1 MEYLDTLK
9 FSSLDASTIHSL
21 NVASRLTDL
30 PMNNDSNISPNA
42 LGMSV
47 KMDLAKRRSTQ
58 TQAERQTMYAGN
70 FNRTNLK
77 GMSDEISEAAN
88 IMKKLNNSSSSLL
101 YREALATRM
110 RLRTMALK
118 NFSKHNYSD
127 ALLEAHYSLLLAK
140 KFHLQ
145 TRNTPLC
152 GEMAMELLILS
163 KCYSHIGHFNK
174 GREHLAEFKFLVEN
188 TLLGYTNGEQS
199 LSEDAKYAIIECDK
213 KLFLNIVYLLAEI
226 LTGYGMW
233 EDAEVF
239 FSKYLTLY
247 TQIYGETD
255 VGLSNALNSVCIYML
270 KSKQYFKA
278 LPLCIKSLNI
288 LNNHYGD
295 YESDTPNMRV
305 ADAYN
310 NLGIVYRLMENPV
323 DAIQQFFKAIDMKM
337 RILDDRNHPAIQDI
351 FLSIGCCL
359 HVLGHFTTAAAIYR
373 EVYVTRSDTFGNNHS
388 STIAVKQLLE
398 DLENDILLKS
408 KSNKDEEHKIDEKN
422 KVDKETEVKESVPL
436 RTTPTPYV
444 DVSRI
449 TALYSTKL
457 ENVKSKH
464 AKIDICDEVLY
475 PTDRLVDLSKKL
487 NLEVQNLPVINVP
500 MLSRGTLYMKDGLPA
515 MSLNPDAED
524 MLRRWGFNPPTVD
537 FYGEF
542 DKTFL
547 TEDGISLYIPIVD
560 ETKNLLMGYHD
571 KPLYVPN
578 PAVYHTA
585 KQQSRIKNSLM
596 FQFKTM
602 NGADAK
608 HALNVGK
615 TRNFDNL
622 LTKDSKESLKIGSFL
637 TKDPVG
643 PAELKPSS
651 NKSEMSPESGP
662 NDMDKHGSS
671 SFMSE
676 GPDRK
681 QSGSSSQDSVKS
693 RIVEFERMKSESVK
707 ETPKVVEEPIET
719 VTMSELLKNRVKNPQ
734 NNKFLAKIGA
744 LQNINVKKVSPEFK
758 SSMLKKSTTAV
769 KMAKQITKKVAFKE
783 LHPTPKHKSMMTTT
797 SDIDDNETVI
807 DVDFIGQTNI
817 TDVNMDYF
825 NINAFDNRKDNKG
838 ITEYDDDSTLVNIN
852 SPFLSGTNDFNK
864 LRMVSHGQNFEI
876 DVKERM
882 NGVSNIS
889 ELESDDDTVISNQ
902 TPISCSETP
911 MSSDYESFND
921 YSLTNMVFTAPLTG
935 ASMEVDRPLSHF
947 TMTRVAS
954 SPVVEQKLPII
965 IRDRNDVLPVE
976 VARRVK
982 MIRTNVDTLLN
993 NFSDEINEES
1003 KTGPNESANKNEV
1016 SPSENVSN
1024 TDDNKAPVMN
1034 SLTTKTPGA
1043 KLVPPPKI
1051 TPKVP
1056 GATIPPAPK
1065 VLDTSGKSSTT
1076 SGHSTTGTTDGVND
1090 KDSEGGYLHNKNM
1103 CVLLDSEGNELAY
1116 VPWTIDLVSLSLA
1129 RSCLQEDFLNRYA
1142 FLAKVNKDF
1151 LKKKQFTFGVET
1163 DEERKKNELL
1173 LCRMLLAGQGL
1184 EELGFAK
1191 IASSIQ
1197 AISKDLTGGLTFKVP
1212 NSVLENMKQQQQLL
1226 EKQQKELE
1234 EKRKKKE
1241 EEVSKKEV
1249 AAKKTPPPPGGK
1261 KAPPPP
1267 GGKKA
1272 PPLLKGKGP
1281 PVPPGK
1287 KGMGKAAKKAPV
1299 KAVESNVR
1307 RFFWDP
1313 IFGDDAKDTMFTK
1326 QMIAPKVES
1335 ANIEESFAKAAPKQ
1349 KDKAQESKPKF
1360 IQLLPDSKR
1369 SYNMNIGLSKF
1380 SKHTFNEIRE
1390 AIVHLDPNILTT
1402 EATESLLLLLPNNE
1416 ELSIVSEFV
1425 KSGGDLSVVDKP
1437 EQFVASLVGIPIMK
1451 QRLECH
1457 QTALTFKDNY
1467 NEIYGP
1473 LETILDSCEAVMS
1486 SMKLNILSNVILSV
1500 GNTLNEGDPK
1510 KGNAEGFKPTT
1521 YPKLN
1526 DFRTTTKP
1534 SKTLL
1539 QYICD
1544 IVGEEDE
1551 TVLDLLDDLR
1561 CLDAASKVDA
1571 VVLDEKMN
1579 RFKNDLTKIKNAIN
1593 LAQNAK
1599 SDYKDHFPSIMN
1611 EFLRDAEPK
1620 VNSLAKHHQDVM
1632 ATFKETVRFSGY
1644 TEKEVDKVKPNEL
1657 FKYIWSFAQSV
1668 EQCRKQREEARK
1680 KMEKKA
1686 LSQSK
1691 AEEKKQAKQQPK
1703 NTKMTAVPKL
1713 LNNDM
1718 VNIVKSI

>member
-1 MEYLDTLK
+1 MEYIDTRDL
-9 FSSLDASTIHSL
+9 SSLDASSIHRL

-47 KMDLAKRRSTQ
+47 KMDLEKRRSTQ
-58 TQAERQTMYAGN
+58 TQAERQTMYAGH
-70 FNRTNLK
+70 FNRTKLH

-101 YREALATRM
+101 FREALATRM
-110 RLRTMALK
+110 RLRTMALR

-174 GREHLAEFKFLVEN
+174 GRDHLAEFKFLVEN
-188 TLLGYTNGEQS
+188 TLLGYTGGEQS
-199 LSEDAKYAIIECDK
+199 LSADAKYAIIDCDK

-270 KSKQYFKA
+270 KSKQYLKA

-288 LNNHYGD
+288 LKTHYGD
-295 YESDTPNMRV
+295 YESDAPNMRV

-323 DAIQQFFKAIDMKM
+323 DALQQFFKAIDMKM

-373 EVYVTRSDTFGNNHS
+373 EVYVTRSDNLGNNHS
-388 STIAVKQLLE
+388 STIAVKQLLK
-398 DLENDILLKS
+398 DLERDILIKS
-408 KSNKDEEHKIDEKN
+408 EANKAEEEQVEKKN
-422 KVDKETEVKESVPL
+422 KLDKESEVKQTTPL
-436 RTTPTPYV
+436 RTTPAPYV

-457 ENVKSKH
+457 ENVKTKQ

-487 NLEVQNLPVINVP
+487 SLEIQNLPVINVP
-500 MLSRGTLYMKDGLPA
+500 LLSRGTLYMKDGLPA
-515 MSLNPDAED
+515 MSLNPEAED
-524 MLRRWGFNPPTVD
+524 MLRRWGFNPPNVD

-542 DKTFL
+542 DKSFT
-547 TEDGISLYIPIVD
+547 TEDGIALYIPIVD
-560 ETKNLLMGYHD
+560 ERKNLLMGYHD

-585 KQQSRIKNSLM
+585 KQQSRIKSSLI
-596 FQFKTM
+596 
-602 NGADAK
+602 
-608 HALNVGK
+608 
-615 TRNFDNL
+615 
-622 LTKDSKESLKIGSFL
+622 LKIGKFS
-637 TKDPVG
+637 TKQV
-643 PAELKPSS
+643 
-651 NKSEMSPESGP
+651 
-662 NDMDKHGSS
+662 
-671 SFMSE
+671 E
-676 GPDRK
+676 GE
-681 QSGSSSQDSVKS
+681 SSQDSVKS
-693 RIVEFERMKSESVK
+693 RVVEFERMKSGAVVDK
-707 ETPKVVEEPIET
+707 PKVIEEPIET
-719 VTMSELLKNRVKNPQ
+719 VAMTELLKNRVKNPQ
-734 NNKFLAKIGA
+734 NSKFLAKIGA
-744 LQNINVKKVSPEFK
+744 LQNINVKKISPQFNNA
-758 SSMLKKSTTAV
+758 MLKKSTTAI
-769 KMAKQITKKVAFKE
+769 KMAKQITKRVAFKE
-783 LHPTPKHKSMMTTT
+783 LHPAPKHKAMMATR
-797 SDIDDNETVI
+797 SDIDDNENVI
-807 DVDFIGQTNI
+807 DVDVIGQTNI
-817 TDVNMDYF
+817 TDFNMEYF
-825 NINAFDNRKDNKG
+825 SANAFENIKHGKKHAD
-838 ITEYDDDSTLVNIN
+838 YDSTLININ
-852 SPFLSGTNDFNK
+852 SPFLSDNNDVNK
-864 LRMVSHGQNFEI
+864 LQMVADRQRFEI
-876 DVKERM
+876 DLKERM
-882 NGVSNIS
+882 NGLSNIS
-889 ELESDDDTVISNQ
+889 ERESDDNETVMSNQ
-902 TPISCSETP
+902 TPVSCSDTP
-911 MSSDYESFND
+911 MSSDFESFND
-921 YSLTNMVFTAPLTG
+921 YALTNMVFTAPITG
-935 ASMEVDRPLSHF
+935 ASMEVDGPLPQLK
-947 TMTRVAS
+947 MTRLAS
-954 SPVVEQKLPII
+954 KPVVEQKLPII
-965 IRDRNDVLPVE
+965 IRNQNDVLPVE

-982 MIRTNVDTLLN
+982 MIRTTVDTMLSNLT
-993 NFSDEINEES
+993 DEIGEES
-1003 KTGPNESANKNEV
+1003 KNKDGNESANNKEV
-1016 SPSENVSN
+1016 NVTENVAS
-1024 TDDNKAPVMN
+1024 TDDNKAALMN

-1051 TPKVP
+1051 TTKLP
-1056 GATIPPAPK
+1056 GLTKAPAPK
-1065 VLDTSGKSSTT
+1065 VPMTSGQTDAT
-1076 SGHSTTGTTDGVND
+1076 SGPSTTGASDSATEKDG
-1090 KDSEGGYLHNKNM
+1090 EGKQVHNKNM

-1142 FLAKVNKDF
+1142 FLAKVNKEF
-1151 LKKKQFTFGVET
+1151 LRKKQFTFGVET

-1191 IASSIQ
+1191 IATSIQ

-1226 EKQQKELE
+1226 EKQQKELD
-1234 EKRKKKE
+1234 EKKKKE
-1241 EEVSKKEV
+1241 DLSKKEV
-1249 AAKKTPPPPGGK
+1249 AAKKMPPPPGAK

-1272 PPLLKGKGP
+1272 PPPLKTKGP
-1281 PVPPGK
+1281 PGVPGK
-1287 KGMGKAAKKAPV
+1287 KGIPKGGKKAPV

-1326 QMIAPKVES
+1326 QIVAPKVES
-1335 ANIEESFAKAAPKQ
+1335 ADIEESFAKAAPKQ
-1349 KDKAQESKPKF
+1349 KEKAQESKPKF

-1425 KSGGDLSVVDKP
+1425 KSGGDLSAVDKP
-1437 EQFVASLVGIPIMK
+1437 EQFVASMVGIPIMK

-1486 SMKLNILSNVILSV
+1486 SIKLNILSNFILSV

-1544 IVGEEDE
+1544 MVGDEDE
-1551 TVLDLLDDLR
+1551 TVLDLLNDLR
-1561 CLDAASKVDA
+1561 SLDAASKVD
-1571 VVLDEKMN
+1571 VVALDEKMN

-1620 VNSLAKHHQDVM
+1620 VNSLAKHYQDVM

-1644 TEKEVDKVKPNEL
+1644 TEKEVDKIRPNEL

-1668 EQCRKQREEARK
+1668 EQCRKQREDARK

-1703 NTKMTAVPKL
+1703 NTKLTSVPKL

-1718 VNIVKSI
+1718 VNIVKSL

>member
-1 MEYLDTLK
+1 MEYIDGLDL
-9 FSSLDASTIHSL
+9 SSLGPSTIHRL
-21 NVASRLTDL
+21 NVASRLTEL

-42 LGMSV
+42 LAMSV
-47 KMDLAKRRSTQ
+47 KMDLEKRRSTQ
-58 TQAERQTMYAGN
+58 TQAERQTMYAGY
-70 FNRTNLK
+70 FNRTLIH
-77 GMSDEISEAAN
+77 GMSDEITEAAN
-88 IMKKLNNSSSSLL
+88 IMKKLNSSSSSLL
-101 YREALATRM
+101 FREALATRM

-188 TLLGYTNGEQS
+188 TLLRYTNGEQS
-199 LSEDAKYAIIECDK
+199 LTEDAKYAIIDCDK
-213 KLFLNIVYLLAEI
+213 NMFLNMVYLLAEI

-233 EDAEVF
+233 EDADIF

-255 VGLSNALNSVCIYML
+255 LGLSNALNSVCIYML
-270 KSKQYFKA
+270 KGKQYLKA
-278 LPLCIKSLNI
+278 LPLCIKSLEI
-288 LNNHYGD
+288 LKKHYGD
-295 YESDTPNMRV
+295 YESVKPDMRV

-373 EVYVTRSDTFGNNHS
+373 EVYVTRSDNLGNNHS
-388 STIAVKQLLE
+388 STIAVKQLLK
-398 DLENDILLKS
+398 DLENDIFIKS
-408 KSNKDEEHKIDEKN
+408 ESNKAIEHHVDEKN
-422 KVDKETEVKESVPL
+422 IVDKEMEVKQTIPL
-436 RTTPTPYV
+436 RTTPSPYV

-449 TALYSTKL
+449 TSLYSTKL
-457 ENVKSKH
+457 EHVKTKQ
-464 AKIDICDEVLY
+464 AKIDLCDEVLY

-487 NLEVQNLPVINVP
+487 NLELQSLPVINVP
-500 MLSRGTLYMKDGLPA
+500 MLSRGTLFIKDGLPA

-524 MLRRWGFNPPTVD
+524 MLRRWGFDPPNVD

-542 DKTFL
+542 DKSFL
-547 TEDGISLYIPIVD
+547 TQDGISLYIPIVD
-560 ETKNLLMGYHD
+560 GTKNLLMGYHD

-585 KQQSRIKNSLM
+585 NQQSRIKTSLM
-596 FQFKTM
+596 FQFKNM
-602 NGADAK
+602 NSTDPK
-608 HALNVGK
+608 HGLNVGK
-615 TRNFDNL
+615 TRNFENL
-622 LTKDSKESLKIGSFL
+622 FSKDSKESLNIGSFSTHGL
-637 TKDPVG
+637 ISST
-643 PAELKPSS
+643 ELKTNSS
-651 NKSEMSPESGP
+651 KFEISSKSGSGEID
-662 NDMDKHGSS
+662 NHGLS
-671 SFMSE
+671 SFDSE
-676 GPDRK
+676 ELYRN
-681 QSGSSSQDSVKS
+681 QSGVSSRDSLKS
-693 RIVEFERMKSESVK
+693 RIMELESMKSEVVM
-707 ETPKVVEEPIET
+707 EQPKVVEEPIVT
-719 VTMSELLKNRVKNPQ
+719 VAMTELLKKRIKNPQ

-744 LQNINVKKVSPEFK
+744 LQNINVKKVSPQFNN
-758 SSMLKKSTTAV
+758 SMLKKSSAAM
-769 KMAKQITKKVAFKE
+769 KLAKQITKKVAFKE
-783 LHPTPKHKSMMTTT
+783 LHPTPKHNAMMTTA
-797 SDIDDNETVI
+797 SDVDDNE
-807 DVDFIGQTNI
+807 DLEDFDLIGQTNI
-817 TDVNMDYF
+817 QDVNMDYF
-825 NINAFDNRKDNKG
+825 NAYSFDNTKSTKGSKD
-838 ITEYDDDSTLVNIN
+838 YDSTLVNIN
-852 SPFLSGTNDFNK
+852 SPFSSGDNDINK
-864 LRMVSHGQNFEI
+864 LRMVSRGQAFEI

-882 NGVSNIS
+882 NGLSNIS
-889 ELESDDDTVISNQ
+889 ELESDDNETVLSNQ
-902 TPISCSETP
+902 TPLSCSETP
-911 MSSDYESFND
+911 MSSDIESFND

-935 ASMEVDRPLSHF
+935 ASMEVDRQVSHS
-947 TMTRVAS
+947 TMTRLTS
-954 SPVVEQKLPII
+954 KPGVEQKLPII
-965 IRDRNDVLPVE
+965 IRDRVDVLPLQI
-976 VARRVK
+976 ARRVK
-982 MIRTNVDTLLN
+982 MIRTNVDSLLIN
-993 NFSDEINEES
+993 LTDESVEELKS
-1003 KTGPNESANKNEV
+1003 KGS
-1016 SPSENVSN
+1016 NVSSN
-1024 TDDNKAPVMN
+1024 SDVAPSKNDGPTDGNNKTALMNGLTTKAPV
-1034 SLTTKTPGA
+1034 T

-1051 TPKVP
+1051 TPKLP
-1056 GATIPPAPK
+1056 GATTSQTPNAPNTASE
-1065 VLDTSGKSSTT
+1065 TSTATGA
-1076 SGHSTTGTTDGVND
+1076 STTGTSNGA
-1090 KDSEGGYLHNKNM
+1090 GYVHDKNM

-1142 FLAKVNKDF
+1142 FLSKVNKEF
-1151 LKKKQFTFGVET
+1151 LRKKQFSFGVET
-1163 DEERKKNELL
+1163 DEERKKNELV
-1173 LCRMLLAGQGL
+1173 LCRMLLAGEGL

-1191 IASSIQ
+1191 IASSLQ
-1197 AISKDLTGGLTFKVP
+1197 AIPTDLSGGLTFKVP

-1226 EKQQKELE
+1226 EKQQKQLAE
-1234 EKRKKKE
+1234 KKKKDE
-1241 EEVSKKEV
+1241 ELAKKEV
-1249 AAKKTPPPPGGK
+1249 AVKKTPPAPAGK

-1272 PPLLKGKGP
+1272 PPALKTKGP
-1281 PVPPGK
+1281 PGALGK
-1287 KGMGKAAKKAPV
+1287 TGMLKGAKKSPV
-1299 KAVESNVR
+1299 KAVESKVR

-1326 QMIAPKVES
+1326 HIVAPKVETES
-1335 ANIEESFAKAAPKQ
+1335 IEVSFAKTAPKQ
-1349 KDKAQESKPKF
+1349 KDSAQESKPKF

-1380 SKHTFNEIRE
+1380 SKHTFDEIRD

-1425 KSGGDLSVVDKP
+1425 KSGGDLSAVDKP

-1457 QTALTFKDNY
+1457 QSALTFKDNY

-1473 LETILDSCEAVMS
+1473 LETILDSCEAMMGS
-1486 SMKLNILSNVILSV
+1486 IKLNILSNFILSV

-1544 IVGEEDE
+1544 IVGDEDE
-1551 TVLDLLDDLR
+1551 TVLDLLDELR
-1561 CLDAASKVDA
+1561 CLDPASKVDI

-1620 VNSLAKHHQDVM
+1620 VNFLAKHYQDVM

-1657 FKYIWSFAQSV
+1657 FKYIWSFALSV
-1668 EQCRKQREEARK
+1668 EQCRKQREDARK
-1680 KMEKKA
+1680 KMEKKS

-1691 AEEKKQAKQQPK
+1691 SAEKKQPKQPK
-1703 NTKMTAVPKL
+1703 KAKMTAVPKL

-1718 VNIVKSI
+1718 VNIVKSV